1 MIPRRLQRETMSS
14 ILTFEY
20 ACSFLI
26 GMFDDSFFFS
36 SAVASTA
43 AVVEYSGDVLL
54 IVRRADVAMEEEDVR
69 CKPKPKVLVFLSE
82 RRNMD
87 SAMLR

>member
-14 ILTFEY
+14 ILTLSY

-26 GMFDDSFFFS
+26 GTFEDVSFFS
-36 SAVASTA
+36 SASTA
-43 AVVEYSGDVLL
+43 VEYSGDVLLL
-54 IVRRADVAMEEEDVR
+54 IVRRADVAMEEDVVR
-69 CKPKPKVLVFLSE
+69 RPKPKVPVFFSE

-87 SAMLR
+87 RAMLR

>member
-1 MIPRRLQRETMSS
+1 MIPRRLHSETMSS

-26 GMFDDSFFFS
+26 GMFDVVSFFS
-36 SAVASTA
+36 SASTA
-43 AVVEYSGDVLL
+43 AVEYSGDVLL
-54 IVRRADVAMEEEDVR
+54 NVRRADVIAIEEEDVR
-69 CKPKPKVLVFLSE
+69 RPKPKVPVFRSE

-87 SAMLR
+87 RAMLQ

>member
-1 MIPRRLQRETMSS
+1 MIPRRLHRETMSS

-43 AVVEYSGDVLL
+43 VEYSGDVLLL